1 MATPVSEPRGGGKT
15 LLRAVLATCRRRRGT
30 EKIVDTTGAK
40 LTGGELLTRALIL
53 RRLLRRHVLATAE
66 STVGILLPPSAGAV
80 AANLALALD
89 RRVTVNLNY
98 TLTSEQLNASLAQA
112 GVRHVVTSR
121 RFLEKVPLELDAE
134 LVCLEDFREKATR
147 LDKAIGAAL
156 GYVAPISLVER
167 TLGLDQIAADEVMT
181 VIFTS
186 GTTDQPKG
194 VMLTY
199 ANLAA
204 SIEAVDSVIHWSADD
219 VLIGVLPFFHSFGS
233 TIALWSMLVKDIKVA
248 YHSNPLDAQVV
259 GRLCQEQRG
268 TILPVTPMFLRN
280 YVGRCT
286 REEFATLDVVATG
299 GEKLPRELSD
309 AFEQKFGLR
318 PFEAYGVTEMS
329 PLISSNAPAHR
340 AADDS
345 RPTLREGTVGRPVA
359 GVRAKV
365 VDPESGAELGTN
377 ERGLLLVTGPN
388 LMKGYLN
395 QPAATAAVIRDG
407 WYVTGDMAVIDEDG
421 FITLV
426 DRLSRFAKIAGEMVP
441 FVAVETALTAIVGTD
456 PEDGPRLVV
465 TAVPDPVRGER
476 LVVVHT
482 PLAETPDELRR
493 QLAASGLPNLF
504 LPARDSFVEVE
515 QLPTVGSGKLDLK
528 RIKQLAL
535 DAMVTEQVKAAGRSA
550 HV

>member
-1 MATPVSEPRGGGKT
+1 MASSVSESRNGGER
-15 LLRAVLATCRRRRGT
+15 LLRAALQTCRRRRRAV
-30 EKIVDTTGAK
+30 KIVDTTGAK

-53 RRLLRRHVLATAE
+53 RRLLRRHVLSADE
-66 STVGILLPPSAGAV
+66 STVGLLLPPSAAAV

-98 TLTSEQLNASLAQA
+98 TLTSEQLNGSLAQA
-112 GVRHVVTSR
+112 GIRHVLTSR
-121 RFLEKVPLELDAE
+121 RFLEKVPLTLDAE
-134 LVCLEDFREKATR
+134 LVFLEDFRDKATAR
-147 LDKAIGAAL
+147 DKLAGAFL
-156 GYVAPISLVER
+156 GYVAPLGLVER
-167 TLGLDQIAADEVMT
+167 TLGVDRIAADDVMT

-199 ANLAA
+199 ANLVA
-204 SIEAVDSVIHWSADD
+204 SIEAVDSVIHWSDED

-280 YVGRCT
+280 YVRRCT
-286 REEFATLDVVATG
+286 REEFSTLDVVATG

-309 AFEQKFGLR
+309 AFERKFGLR
-318 PFEAYGVTEMS
+318 PFEAYGVTEMA

-340 AADDS
+340 AADAS
-345 RPTLREGTVGRPVA
+345 QPTLREGTVGRPVA

-365 VDPESGAELGTN
+365 VDPESGVELGTG
-377 ERGLLLVTGPN
+377 EQGLLLVTGPN

-407 WYVTGDMAVIDEDG
+407 WYVTGDIAAIDEDG

-426 DRLSRFAKIAGEMVP
+426 DRQSRFAKIAGEMVP
-441 FVAVETALTAIVGTD
+441 FGAVETALTAIVGTD
-456 PEDGPRLVV
+456 PEGGPRVV
-465 TAVPDPVRGER
+465 ITAVPDPVRGER

-482 PLAETPDELRR
+482 PLDESPDDLRR
-493 QLAASGLPNLF
+493 ALAASGLPNLF
-504 LPARDSFVEVE
+504 LPSRDSFVEVE
-515 QLPTVGSGKLDLK
+515 QLPAVGSGKLDLK
-528 RIKQLAL
+528 RVKQIAL
-535 DAMVTEQVKAAGRSA
+535 DAMATSKVPATS
-550 HV
+550 